1 METIYFAGKRRIRF
15 SCQVIL
21 RVVICINQP
30 PTTPCLCHPDAQCR
44 FLLEVKQMPQKVVSS
59 EVLTTHKV

>member
-1 METIYFAGKRRIRF
+1 METIYFVGKRRIRF
-15 SCQVIL
+15 SCQVMS
-21 RVVICINQP
+21 RVVNCINKP